1 MEKWMKGRYMAN
13 QKRLSVG
20 TGVPAPRG
28 RGIVMLILLAL
39 VVALAAVSVTT
50 VAKLSS
56 VNSRNI
62 AMMQEQCRDAVALST
77 RLAGQP
83 ARPRQPQWAKSA
95 PMCTQLTLS
104 TK

>member
-28 RGIVMLILLAL
+28 RGIVMLILLVL

-62 AMMQEQCRDAVALST
+62 AMMQEQCRQ